1 MFDDNKIIFGNAKF
15 IIIKVFEMS
24 KSKQITKKGK
34 IQKLVSLC
42 YRFKPKEPIKE
53 AIYIYCQNL
62 ITFIK
67 QTPKVDFEK

>member
-1 MFDDNKIIFGNAKF
+1 
-15 IIIKVFEMS
+15 MS

-42 YRFKPKEPIKE
+42 YRFRPREPTKE

-67 QTPKVDFEK
+67 TNYQSEF

>member
-1 MFDDNKIIFGNAKF
+1 
-15 IIIKVFEMS
+15 MS

-34 IQKLVSLC
+34 IQKFVSLC
-42 YRFKPKEPIKE
+42 YRFRPREPTKK

-67 QTPKVDFEK
+67 QTTKVNFEK